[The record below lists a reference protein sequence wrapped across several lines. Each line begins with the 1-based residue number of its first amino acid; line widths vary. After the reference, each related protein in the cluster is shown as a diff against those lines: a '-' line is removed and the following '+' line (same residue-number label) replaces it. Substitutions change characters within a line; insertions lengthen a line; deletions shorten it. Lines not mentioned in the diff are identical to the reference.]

1 MPSSDCWGALGH
13 ASASPMES
21 KLLSLRRPSVSWLWV
36 YHLQWTSLSWATSSA
51 RQWSRCYAS
60 VHNGAKEEWSNNN
73 EKQYLVQRQRNEEGP
88 EKEHPALSWTGD
100 FFFIAFMGRLKLMLA
115 LQNCPGSLLSVP
127 VSTWRKCGVVKNNNG
142 IWVWNKRVCEV
153 LLHYFLNV

>member
-1 MPSSDCWGALGH
+1 MPDSGAG
-13 ASASPMES
+13 AMP
-21 KLLSLRRPSVSWLWV
+21 VSIM
-36 YHLQWTSLSWATSSA
+36 A
-51 RQWSRCYAS
+51 RKRSG
-60 VHNGAKEEWSNNN
+60 VIIMK
-73 EKQYLVQRQRNEEGP
+73 KQYLVQRQRNEEGP

-142 IWVWNKRVCEV
+142 I
-153 LLHYFLNV
+153 